1 MNKKDLFQN
10 PLAGVQ
16 EAFSTPPP
24 NYGTNLDQI
33 NRLNTIENGYQDIS
47 GAINDY
53 NAEYSAM
60 QSKGDYADLNGSY
73 LAYLDKKSNVHDALK
88 EDIETAIIQRNNA
101 YVVGMITIGTVILTS
116 YIIMKKY

>member
-1 MNKKDLFQN
+1 MNKKELFQN
-10 PLAGVQ
+10 PFAGVQ
-16 EAFSTPPP
+16 EAFSAAPT
-24 NYGTNLDQI
+24 YDTNVKQI
-33 NRLNTIENGYQDIS
+33 QHLETIETKYQDIS

-60 QSKGDYADLNGSY
+60 QGEGDYDDLDGSY

-88 EDIETAIIQRNNA
+88 EDIDTAIIQRNNA

>member
-1 MNKKDLFQN
+1 MNKKELFQN
-10 PLAGVQ
+10 PLAGVE
-16 EAFSTPPP
+16 EAFSAAPS
-24 NYGTNLDQI
+24 YGTNLEQI
-33 NRLNTIENGYQDIS
+33 YRLDTIERKYQDIS
-47 GAINDY
+47 GAIYDY
-53 NAEYSAM
+53 NTEYNAM
-60 QSKGDYADLNGSY
+60 QGEDDYADLSGLY

>member
-1 MNKKDLFQN
+1 MNKKELFEN
-10 PLAGVQ
+10 PLTGFQ
-16 EAFSTPPP
+16 EAFSAPT
-24 NYGTNLDQI
+24 YGTNTEQILKLD
-33 NRLNTIENGYQDIS
+33 TIEIKYQDIS

-53 NAEYSAM
+53 NTEYNAM
-60 QSKGDYADLNGSY
+60 QGEDDYADLSGSY

>member
-1 MNKKDLFQN
+1 MNKKELFEN
-10 PLAGVQ
+10 PLTGLQ
-16 EAFSTPPP
+16 EAFSTGT
-24 NYGTNLDQI
+24 YGTNLQQI
-33 NRLNTIENGYQDIS
+33 RQLDAIERNYQDIS

-53 NAEYSAM
+53 NTEYNAM
-60 QSKGDYADLNGSY
+60 QGEDDYADLSGSY
-73 LAYLDKKSNVHDALK
+73 LAYLDKKSSVHDALK

>member
-16 EAFSTPPP
+16 EAFSAAAT
-24 NYGTNLDQI
+24 YGTNLQQI
-33 NRLNTIENGYQDIS
+33 KRLDTIEKKYQDIS

-53 NAEYSAM
+53 NTEYNAM
-60 QSKGDYADLNGSY
+60 QSEGDYADLNGSY